1 MIEVELPDGSVAE
14 FPDGTPQESIQQALA
29 SYRQPERS
37 FGHEAL
43 RKAEFAAR
51 GFTDSALETVA
62 AVPELVASGMRAVGL
77 PAPERGTYTDALKGG
92 FRSVGETISAPLNAA
107 MPGVME
113 GDMSTADRFAYGGGR
128 GVADAA
134 SIALP
139 AAAVARGA
147 KAGTVTQRAAQALAS
162 QPVLQATAGGVGGA
176 VGEATDSPLLGTA
189 AALTVPLVAGAVGRA
204 RTPIRSTLSPEE
216 SRLAR
221 VAQQNN
227 IPLTPAQRTGS
238 RPLQTAEAVFET
250 LPLTSGPQE
259 GIREAQRKAFNRAV
273 LKTAGINADEA
284 TPGVLQA
291 AKKRIGNAF
300 TALSKRNT
308 LSIDNQLRTELD
320 DITTEVRRYSVP
332 EIAQPVI
339 NRIDDLVAKI
349 DPKTGTIP
357 GNAYREMDSAIGRT
371 IRSTTN
377 GDLRNTLGRLQG
389 ALREA
394 MDRSISPKDQT
405 AWRNARREYANLMTI
420 TRSMGSGTTDA
431 VAGNIPPAQLKQA
444 LASGGNNRQNF
455 AMGRGELN
463 DLARVGQNFVRGQ
476 IPNSGTPER
485 TMMMNLLQGGGPA
498 GGAMIAGAD
507 PLTAATVGG
516 TALLG
521 PRALQMLYNSPI
533 MQSYLTNTAS
543 QTPQITPGL
552 LGSVTAARLKDEG
565 IRGGLLAD

>member
-37 FGHEAL
+37 FGQEAL

-77 PAPERGTYTDALKGG
+77 PAPERGTYTDALKSG
-92 FRSVGETISAPLNAA
+92 FQTVGETLSAPLNAA

-284 TPGVLQA
+284 TPNVLQT
-291 AKKRIGNAF
+291 AKRRLGNIF
-300 TALSKRNT
+300 TNLSRRNT

-339 NRIDDLVAKI
+339 NRIDDLYGAAAQ
-349 DPKTGTIP
+349 TGNVP
-357 GNAYREMDSAIGRT
+357 GDAYRKLDSAIGRT

-420 TRSMGSGTTDA
+420 TRSMGSGTADA

-521 PRALQMLYNSPI
+521 PRALQMLYNTPL

-543 QTPQITPGL
+543 QAPRLTGGL
-552 LGSVTAARLKDEG
+552 LGSITAARLKDEG